1 MPLLSICIPTFNRK
15 KYLEILLSQIEHLIQ
30 QDYLDIEICISD
42 NSSDDGSW
50 EYIKKFASQSSR
62 VHIKRQEINIG
73 GNRNL
78 IDITSIASGKWI
90 LVIGDDDT
98 LIVEN
103 LEKLL
108 LTLPD
113 LKAFNYILLNTKI
126 SENQNLLSMKDGK
139 ISDSDLKENLANG
152 IQNFGFCGAHLFTQ
166 KIATVMRQRNY
177 EDLRSWPS
185 FGTFIYSA
193 FQEMEDVY
201 FFSLPVAWQDSNGH
215 AMEWQPHHWLDLVLR
230 QLQVFRLNYKG
241 EVLDNFCTTL
251 LKKHLFSTTFFK
263 TFYSSFLYLPTE
275 TKNIM
280 QSYKYEQL
288 LNDISSFY
296 SLFHKVIIK
305 ITFLIPVTAHHFL
318 ITHILRKELSKY
330 IFTGDLDEKDGIT
343 QDPEI
348 LTKQN
353 D

>member
-1 MPLLSICIPTFNRK
+1 MQK
-15 KYLEILLSQIEHLIQ
+15 AV
-30 QDYLDIEICISD
+30 QD
-42 NSSDDGSW
+42 
-50 EYIKKFASQSSR
+50 
-62 VHIKRQEINIG
+62 
-73 GNRNL
+73 
-78 IDITSIASGKWI
+78 
-90 LVIGDDDT
+90 
-98 LIVEN
+98 
-103 LEKLL
+103 
-108 LTLPD
+108 
-113 LKAFNYILLNTKI
+113 
-126 SENQNLLSMKDGK
+126 
-139 ISDSDLKENLANG
+139 
-152 IQNFGFCGAHLFTQ
+152 
-166 KIATVMRQRNY
+166 
-177 EDLRSWPS
+177 
-185 FGTFIYSA
+185 
-193 FQEMEDVY
+193 
-201 FFSLPVAWQDSNGH
+201 
-215 AMEWQPHHWLDLVLR
+215 
-230 QLQVFRLNYKG
+230 QL
-241 EVLDNFCTTL
+241 
-251 LKKHLFSTTFFK
+251 FK

>member
-15 KYLEILLSQIEHLIQ
+15 KYLKILLSQIEGLIH
-30 QDYLDIEICISD
+30 QDHLDIEICISD
-42 NSSDDGSW
+42 NCSDDGSW
-50 EYIKKFASQSSR
+50 ECIKQFASRSSR
-62 VHIKRQEINIG
+62 VQIKRQETNIG

-90 LVIGDDDT
+90 LVSGDDDT
-98 LIVEN
+98 LIIEN
-103 LEKLL
+103 LEKLVSI
-108 LTLPD
+108 LPD
-113 LKAFNYILLNTKI
+113 MNAFNYILLNTKI

-139 ISDSDLKENLANG
+139 ISDYDLKENLASG
-152 IQNFGFCGAHLFTQ
+152 IQNLGFCGAHLFTQ
-166 KIATVMRQRNY
+166 KIAKVMRQRNY

-185 FGTFIYSA
+185 FGTLIYSA
-193 FQEMEDVY
+193 FQEMEDIY
-201 FFSLPVAWQDSNGH
+201 FFSLPVVWQDSNGH

-241 EVLDNFCTTL
+241 EVLDNFCNTL
-251 LKKHLFSTTFFK
+251 LKKNLFSITFFK

-275 TKNIM
+275 TKDIM
-280 QSYKYEQL
+280 QGYKYQQL
-288 LNDISSFY
+288 LDDIPSSY
-296 SLFHKVIIK
+296 SFFHKVIIHS
-305 ITFLIPVTAHHFL
+305 TFLIPITVHHFL
-318 ITHILRKELSKY
+318 IMHILRKELSRY